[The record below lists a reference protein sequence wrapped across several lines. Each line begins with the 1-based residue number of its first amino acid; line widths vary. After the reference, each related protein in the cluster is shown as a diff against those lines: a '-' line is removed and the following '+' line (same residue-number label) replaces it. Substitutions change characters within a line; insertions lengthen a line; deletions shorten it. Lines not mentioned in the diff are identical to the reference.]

1 MLMFQLI
8 FSVLAQTR
16 YEDSFL
22 MVNASLPNWPLTFIP
37 HPHTNHALPLRL
49 MYIDDTHL
57 ETQLFVLRFN
67 IKNRAWVSPAIAQ
80 EEFGSVDNGL
90 YLSANH
96 YPFEPN
102 LKFHKINHK
111 YNGRAYFIV
120 SDRGLCLTV
129 ADKVNRNDMTYYP
142 LTFAQC
148 EELDTQVFTFVPKI
162 VGERFVGLTNAE
174 DVLNVDLKA
183 AIEQLDMRLNQ
194 AKARLNEG
202 SMYGTL
208 DIKKRNPRSCFEGVM
223 SCN

>member
-1 MLMFQLI
+1 MFLFHFI
-8 FSVLAQTR
+8 YSVFAQTR

-49 MYIDDTHL
+49 MYIDDDHL

-80 EEFGSVDNGL
+80 EQYGSVDNGL

-111 YNGRAYFIV
+111 YNGRAYSII

-129 ADKVNRNDMTYYP
+129 ADKVKRNGLVYYP
-142 LTFAQC
+142 LTFTVCDESDAQI
-148 EELDTQVFTFVPKI
+148 FTFVPKI
-162 VGERFVGLTNAE
+162 VGERFVGILGAE
-174 DVLNVDLKA
+174 DVLNVDLKG
-183 AIEQLDMRLNQ
+183 AIEQLDVRLNQ
-194 AKARLNEG
+194 AKARLSDNG
-202 SMYGTL
+202 MNNV
-208 DIKKRNPRSCFEGVM
+208 KKKNPRSCFDGLT
-223 SCN
+223 SCS